1 MKKPFGYGAV
11 LLIITIVFAASSCQT
26 TQQRTMV
33 ATEPT
38 VRVEKEG
45 VTITLRHLDDQ
56 VLKEDFGT
64 GANPFLTEYHRLSFR
79 RIVVFELTMRN
90 RGSVPAEL
98 VLDRCA
104 LKFAG
109 SVREAIKAFRLL
121 EYWEFLDEDRRVTR
135 KKEQIIDRFVLPN
148 RAVVGSGSTLFG
160 YLVFMGN
167 VPRTGEATVYVPV
180 FREGGSLGFQVD
192 YTF

>member
-1 MKKPFGYGAV
+1 
-11 LLIITIVFAASSCQT
+11 
-26 TQQRTMV
+26 MV

-98 VLDRCA
+98 VLDRCD

-109 SVREAIKAFRLL
+109 SVREATKAFRLV
-121 EYWEFLDEDRRVTR
+121 EYWEFIDEDRRVTR

-148 RAVVGSGSTLFG
+148 RAVVGSGSLLFG

-167 VPRTGEATVYVPV
+167 MPRTGEATVRIPI
-180 FREGGSLGFQVD
+180 FREGGSLSFD
-192 YTF
+192 FPYTF